1 MDKVS
6 EFEYGFGDNA
16 NKNGLFPFSVNSN
29 IHYRVDSLDDLLAD
43 GYKTLMN
50 IVQHFKEHQIPR
62 LSILDDYS
70 KGRNTAI
77 FNGDRRKDDS
87 KADYRIAHN
96 FGKLIAQFV
105 AGYTTS
111 VPIKYSLP
119 DDSKLDKILQDFN
132 KANDIA
138 TLDNELMYDVA
149 KYGRAYDIQYK
160 SDNVNKI
167 KQANVF
173 ETFVIYD
180 TSIERR
186 PIAAVRIVDAG
197 FSETTDQYYISLYTD
212 SKIINFQKTDFN
224 SSMLVKESEEE
235 HFYSGVPIVEYQ
247 SNRYRTSWYEDVLP
261 LIDAYDQS
269 ASDTS
274 NYMTDVINSLLVI
287 SGDFSTAGNK
297 VTDIIKQIKR
307 YGVLGLQSGFDRN
320 GNSTS
325 INANYISPEFDST
338 ASENY
343 KDRIRKDI
351 FNISNIPDMS
361 DQNFSGNASGIA
373 IRYKIFG
380 FEQAIGQTLNAFKRS
395 LADRCELLFKQ
406 HLNLRNSKGDV
417 PNVIIAPTPNLP
429 YAVSEEVKMLIDAG
443 VPVSRKTMYDQVHFT
458 DAKTEEANLK
468 EEERAESSETLSEQF
483 KQANKVNTSEG
494 EENSSDDKEK
504 TENGDVD
511 G

>member
-1 MDKVS
+1 MYKVN
-6 EFEYGFGDNA
+6 EFEFGIGSNA
-16 NKNGLFPFSVNSN
+16 KTSLFPFSVQSN
-29 IHYRVDSLDDLLAD
+29 IHYRVDSLEDLKAN
-43 GYKTLMN
+43 GYKVLLD
-50 IVQHFKEHQIPR
+50 ILRHFQEYQIPR
-62 LSILDDYS
+62 LSVLDDYS

-77 FNGDRRKDDS
+77 FGGDRRKDDS

-111 VPIKYSLP
+111 VPLKYSLP
-119 DDSKLDKILQDFN
+119 EDKKLEKKLLAFN
-132 KANDIA
+132 KANDIP

-149 KYGRAYDIQYK
+149 KFGRAYDIQYK
-160 SDNVNKI
+160 TETGNKI

-180 TSIERR
+180 TTIERK
-186 PIAAVRIVDAG
+186 PIAAVRIVESG
-197 FSETTDQYYISLYTD
+197 FNGSSETKYLVSLYTASEITHFKELSFGMSSLD
-212 SKIINFQKTDFN
+212 VDREEKHFFN
-224 SSMLVKESEEE
+224 
-235 HFYSGVPIVEYQ
+235 GVPVVEYQ

-287 SGDFSTAGNK
+287 SGDFSTAGNN
-297 VTDIIKQIKR
+297 VSDIIKQIKR

-325 INANYISPEFDST
+325 ISANYISPEFDST
-338 ASENY
+338 ASESY
-343 KDRIRKDI
+343 KERIHKDI

-380 FEQAIGQTLNAFKRS
+380 FEQAIAQTINAFKRS
-395 LADRCELLFKQ
+395 LADRCELLFK
-406 HLNLRNSKGDV
+406 HENNLNNTKRDL
-417 PNVIIAPTPNLP
+417 PNVTIESTPNLP
-429 YAVSEEVKMLIDAG
+429 YAVSEELKMLADAG
-443 VPVSRKTMYDQVHFT
+443 VPVSRKTMYNQVHFT
-458 DAKTEEANLK
+458 NAEIEEKNL
-468 EEERAESSETLSEQF
+468 EEENELELSKTVNDSF
-483 KQANKVNTSEG
+483 NGKVGVITPDQSKEP
-494 EENSSDDKEK
+494 SDSTKD
-504 TENGDVD
+504 GDLD

>member
-1 MDKVS
+1 MYKVN
-6 EFEYGFGDNA
+6 EFEFGIGSNA
-16 NKNGLFPFSVNSN
+16 KTGLFPFSVQSN
-29 IHYRVDSLDDLLAD
+29 IHYRVDSLEDLKAN
-43 GYKTLMN
+43 GYKVLLD
-50 IVQHFKEHQIPR
+50 ILRHFQEYQIPR
-62 LSILDDYS
+62 LSVLDDYS

-77 FNGDRRKDDS
+77 FGGDRRKDDS

-111 VPIKYSLP
+111 VPLKYSLP
-119 DDSKLDKILQDFN
+119 EDKKLEKKLLAFN
-132 KANDIA
+132 KANDIP

-149 KYGRAYDIQYK
+149 KFGRAYDIQYK
-160 SDNVNKI
+160 TETGNKI

-180 TSIERR
+180 TTIERK
-186 PIAAVRIVDAG
+186 PIAAVRIVESG
-197 FSETTDQYYISLYTD
+197 FNGSSETKYLVSLYTASEITHFKELSFGMSSLD
-212 SKIINFQKTDFN
+212 VDREEKHFFN
-224 SSMLVKESEEE
+224 
-235 HFYSGVPIVEYQ
+235 GVPVVEYQ

-287 SGDFSTAGNK
+287 SGDFSTAGNN
-297 VTDIIKQIKR
+297 VSDIIKQIKR
-307 YGVLGLQSGFDRN
+307 YGVLGLQSGFDRS

-325 INANYISPEFDST
+325 ISANYISPEFDST
-338 ASENY
+338 ASESY
-343 KDRIRKDI
+343 KERIRKDI

-380 FEQAIGQTLNAFKRS
+380 FEQAIAQTINAFKRS
-395 LADRCELLFKQ
+395 LADRCELLFK
-406 HLNLRNSKGDV
+406 HENNLNNTKRDL
-417 PNVIIAPTPNLP
+417 PNVTIESTPNLP
-429 YAVSEEVKMLIDAG
+429 YAVSEELKMLADAG
-443 VPVSRKTMYDQVHFT
+443 VPVSRKTMYNQVHFT
-458 DAKTEEANLK
+458 NAEIEEKNL
-468 EEERAESSETLSEQF
+468 EEENELELSKTVNDSFNGKVGIITPDQSKESSDST
-483 KQANKVNTSEG
+483 K
-494 EENSSDDKEK
+494 D
-504 TENGDVD
+504 GDLD

>member
-1 MDKVS
+1 MYKVN
-6 EFEYGFGDNA
+6 EFEFGVGSNA
-16 NKNGLFPFSVNSN
+16 KSSLFPFSVQSN
-29 IHYRVDSLDDLLAD
+29 IHYRVDSLDDLKAN
-43 GYKTLMN
+43 GYKVLLD
-50 IVQHFKEHQIPR
+50 ILRHFQEYQIPR
-62 LSILDDYS
+62 LSVLDDYS

-77 FNGDRRKDDS
+77 FGGDRRKDDS

-111 VPIKYSLP
+111 VPLKYSLP
-119 DDSKLDKILQDFN
+119 EDKKLEKEMLAFN
-132 KANDIA
+132 KANDIP

-149 KYGRAYDIQYK
+149 KFGRAYDIQYK
-160 SDNVNKI
+160 TETGNKI

-180 TSIERR
+180 TTIERK
-186 PIAAVRIVDAG
+186 PIAAVRIVESG
-197 FSETTDQYYISLYTD
+197 FSGLTETKYLVSLYTASEITHFKELSFGMSSLD
-212 SKIINFQKTDFN
+212 VDREEKHFFN
-224 SSMLVKESEEE
+224 
-235 HFYSGVPIVEYQ
+235 GVPIVEYQ

-287 SGDFSTAGNK
+287 SGDFSTAGNN
-297 VTDIIKQIKR
+297 VSDLIKQIKR

-325 INANYISPEFDST
+325 ISANYISPEFDST
-338 ASENY
+338 ASESY
-343 KDRIRKDI
+343 KERIRKDI

-380 FEQAIGQTLNAFKRS
+380 FEQAIAQTMNAFKRS
-395 LADRCELLFKQ
+395 LADRCELLFK
-406 HLNLRNSKGDV
+406 HENNLNNTKRDL
-417 PNVIIAPTPNLP
+417 PNVTIKETPNLP
-429 YAVSEEVKMLIDAG
+429 YSVSEELKMLTDAG
-443 VPVSRKTMYDQVHFT
+443 VPISRKTMYDQVHFI
-458 DAKTEEANLK
+458 DAETEEKNL
-468 EEERAESSETLSEQF
+468 EEESELELS
-483 KQANKVNTSEG
+483 KVVNDSFNGKVGVITPDQQKEPSNNTK
-494 EENSSDDKEK
+494 D
-504 TENGDVD
+504 GDLD

>member
-1 MDKVS
+1 MDKVN
-6 EFEYGFGDNA
+6 EFEFGTGTSLN
-16 NKNGLFPFSVNSN
+16 NRLFPFSVESN
-29 IHYRVDSLDDLLAD
+29 IHYRVSSLDGLTGE
-43 GYKTLMN
+43 GYKVLMG
-50 IVQHFKEHQIPR
+50 IVQHFNEHQIPR
-62 LSILDDYS
+62 LSVLDDYS
-70 KGRNTAI
+70 KGRNTTI
-77 FNGDRRKDDS
+77 FNGDRRKDES

-111 VPIKYSLP
+111 VPIKYTMP
-119 DDSKLDKILQDFN
+119 ENSKFDNILQEFN
-132 KANDIA
+132 KANDIE

-160 SDNVNKI
+160 IDGVNKI

-180 TSIERR
+180 TSIERK

-197 FSETTDQYYISLYTD
+197 FSADYSHEYYISLYTD
-212 SKIINFQKTDFN
+212 SEIVHFKKTGFN
-224 SSMLVKESEEE
+224 SASLIEDYTEK
-235 HFYSGVPIVEYQ
+235 HFYSGVPIIEYS

-287 SGDFSTAGNK
+287 SGDFSTAGNN
-297 VTDIIKQIKR
+297 VGDIINQIKR
-307 YGVLGLQSGFDRN
+307 YGVLGLQSGYDRN
-320 GNSTS
+320 GNATN
-325 INANYISPEFDST
+325 ITAEYISPEFDSS
-338 ASENY
+338 ASESY
-343 KDRIRKDI
+343 KERIRKDI

-361 DQNFSGNASGIA
+361 DQNFSGNASGVA

-380 FEQAIGQTLNAFKRS
+380 FEQAIGQTVNAFKRS
-395 LADRCELLFKQ
+395 LADRCELLLKQ
-406 HLNLRNSKGDV
+406 HLNLRNSSKNI
-417 PNVIIAPTPNLP
+417 PNVIIKYTPNLP
-429 YAVSEEVKMLIDAG
+429 YAVSEEVQMLTDAG

-468 EEERAESSETLSEQF
+468 EEEQAESSETLSERF
-483 KQANKVNTSEG
+483 KQANKVNTSED